1 MSNVDVYDGVS
12 PVWENFLWRHHQQN
26 CTPIQESIPEKVD
39 SLPIQLLFSVLY
51 LTVWL
56 CAITGNLCVIYVV
69 TLKQVSLSAVRSV
82 FICSLAVS
90 DIVMSLTS
98 LPITAVSIFTRDWVF
113 PGICCKLMGLF
124 QGGSVFVSSF
134 TLTAIAVDRYILI
147 KHPASSK
154 VNFNKALYSV
164 ILIWIMGYLFALPV
178 GIFSTTES
186 YYPFCGSFCEET
198 WPDTNNRGDSQM
210 RKTYGLAVLII
221 QFGLPLVISSLCY
234 YSIGRIIS
242 RQIKKRHQQQILLQ
256 DNQHRLE
263 NRKHR
268 SNRMMVAMVGG
279 LVLAWLPMNLIN
291 LMRDF
296 DASPDRFSDWYS
308 LVFAGCHVVAM
319 TSAVWNFVIYSWFN
333 LQFKQTLLQACNQ
346 HTKQSGYNVVTR
358 AKSVATEGPEF

>member
-1 MSNVDVYDGVS
+1 MSNAYNATILS
-12 PVWENFLWRHHQQN
+12 PVFKNFLWRSHVGD
-26 CTPIQESIPEKVD
+26 CEPIQASIPEKVD
-39 SLPIQLLFSVLY
+39 SLGIQLLFSVLY

-90 DIVMSLTS
+90 DILMSLTS

-113 PGICCKLMGLF
+113 PRIFCKLMGVF

-154 VNFNKALYSV
+154 VNFNKALLSV

-178 GIFSTTES
+178 GIFSNTEP
-186 YYPFCGSFCEET
+186 YTPLCGLFCEET
-198 WPDTNNRGDSQM
+198 WPDINNRGNSQM

-221 QFGLPLVISSLCY
+221 QFGLPLVISSICY
-234 YSIGRIIS
+234 YSIGRVINQ
-242 RQIKKRHQQQILLQ
+242 QIKKRHQSQVLLQ
-256 DNQHRLE
+256 DNQNRLE
-263 NRKHR
+263 TRKHR

-296 DASPDRFSDWYS
+296 DASPDRFNDWYS

-333 LQFKQTLLQACNQ
+333 PQFKETLLQVGKQ
-346 HTKQSGYNVVTR
+346 QKQSSTYHAVARTR
-358 AKSVATEGPEF
+358 SVANERPDF